1 MRHLSICLL
10 SVAMLSAGCQ
20 SAGTSAGRADDPPAM
35 TAGDRQA
42 SFSYSPRAV
51 GIDDDREFTRP
62 GAVQQVVL
70 APMRGVGAVFGEL
83 FEVPRRSMQYAS
95 GDTPGRAARMMR
107 DKQSADNRR
116 MGIND
121 LMRFDY
127 AIKSRYT
134 AAAFEAMARTDEDP
148 TVRAAALRACN
159 RCRDRAATP
168 VFIKALAD
176 KSEWVRLEGAKGLA
190 NVPDAEAATPLM
202 RAATNPEE
210 SPDVR
215 IAAADALKYYRTP
228 EVARSLCTMLGD
240 SDFGVAWQARR
251 SLVYLTGRNFGYD
264 QGAWLGYF
272 AGPGKPL
279 G

>member
-1 MRHLSICLL
+1 MRSLSSLFIFL
-10 SVAMLSAGCQ
+10 AMACVGCQ
-20 SAGTSAGRADDPPAM
+20 SAGTSGSRGDDPPA
-35 TAGDRQA
+35 TVAAEREGPSGR
-42 SFSYSPRAV
+42 STGRI
-51 GIDDDREFTRP
+51 GIDDDSDFTRP
-62 GAVQQVVL
+62 GVFQEVVL
-70 APMRGVGAVFGEL
+70 APVRGVGAAFGEL
-83 FEVPRRSMQYAS
+83 FEVPRRGIQYAR

-107 DKQSADNRR
+107 DKASADNRR

-134 AAAFEAMARTDEDP
+134 AAAFEAMAQADADP

-168 VFIKALAD
+168 VFIRALAD
-176 KSEWVRLEGAKGLA
+176 KSQWVRLEGAKGLA
-190 NVPDAEAATPLM
+190 NVPDANSAAPLM
-202 RAATNPEE
+202 KLAANPDEE
-210 SPDVR
+210 PDVR
-215 IAAADALKYYRTP
+215 IAASDALKYYQTP
-228 EVARSLCTMLGD
+228 DVARSLCGLLND
-240 SDFGVAWQARR
+240 ADFGVAWQARR
-251 SLVYLTGRNFGYD
+251 SLVYMTGKNFGYD